1 MKHRWVSAAIAAAS
15 AIVIVHAAPNAHAAI
30 QVGTAMP
37 AVSDHMKNIDGRTLT
52 LADVRGE
59 KGTLVIFSCNHCP
72 WAQAWEE
79 RIVAI
84 GNEYPGKG
92 IGVAVVNSNDP
103 AKNPDD
109 SFDQMKSRAKERG
122 MSYPYL
128 YDASSDVARA
138 FQAEHTPEAF
148 LFDASGK
155 LVYHGAIDDNA
166 KDAEHVT
173 AHYLRDALDAVLA
186 GQDVPT
192 AETKALGC
200 GIKFRMVKG
209 AKNTEKAKTS

>member
-1 MKHRWVSAAIAAAS
+1 MKHRFVCAAIAAAS
-15 AIVIVHAAPNAHAAI
+15 AILVMGHAVPAAHAAI
-30 QVGTAMP
+30 PVGTAMP
-37 AVSDHMKNIDGRTLT
+37 AASDRMKNVDGRDLS
-52 LADVRGE
+52 LADIHGE

-72 WAQAWEE
+72 WAKAWEE

-84 GNEYPGKG
+84 GNEYPKKG

-103 AKNPDD
+103 AKYPVD
-109 SFDQMKSRAKERG
+109 SFDGMKDRARERG
-122 MSYPYL
+122 MTAPYL
-128 YDASSDVARA
+128 YDATSDVARA

-166 KDAEHVT
+166 QAPDQVKER
-173 AHYLRDALDAVLA
+173 YLRDALDALLA
-186 GQDVPT
+186 GRAIPT

-200 GIKFRMVKG
+200 GIKFR
-209 AKNTEKAKTS
+209 AAKTTESGARS